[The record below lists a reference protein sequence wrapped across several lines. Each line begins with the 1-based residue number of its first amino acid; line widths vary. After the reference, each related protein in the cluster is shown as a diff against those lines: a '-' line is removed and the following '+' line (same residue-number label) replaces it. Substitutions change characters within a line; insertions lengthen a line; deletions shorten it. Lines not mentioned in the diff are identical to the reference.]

1 VQILLIALALAWPT
15 GGASTTC
22 TPIAAGGATYSV
34 RIFGA
39 GLGCAPARTA
49 LRGFIVTGSPPR
61 GWACFRGHGD
71 IPWAAACARRS
82 GGPVA
87 RAYLRRERVTEAQ
100 TGDPGRR
107 VLCYRDG
114 HGRQRVVP

>member
-15 GGASTTC
+15 GGAGTTC
-22 TPIAAGGATYSV
+22 APIVAAGATYSV
-34 RIFGA
+34 RVFGA
-39 GLGCAPARTA
+39 GLGCAPARTV
-49 LRGFIVTGSPPR
+49 LRGFIVTGISPR

-87 RAYLRRERVTEAQ
+87 RAYLRR
-100 TGDPGRR
+100 
-107 VLCYRDG
+107 
-114 HGRQRVVP
+114 